1 MIDNHEE
8 LKYLNIY
15 NDNKL
20 IITFIIIMKSFLI
33 ILFLFFSNY
42 IFSQSGELLIQQYNK
57 GPSLD
62 NYYSKLEI
70 YMGGDIFR
78 INKNEKTKPLINFGG
93 NIEVVYN
100 LSPTFGIKSGMY
112 YFPVKYYYKK
122 NETFK
127 DLIKYISIP
136 IGLTLAPTRKSKFSM
151 GVNYNV
157 INKAIFYNGNIKGE
171 YSLDDYKNTF
181 GFFIGYEYM
190 IWKVIGINIKYKF
203 SKENTINELIKPE
216 KYKGLMLTIKLKT
229 FSSKII
235 NK

>member
-8 LKYLNIY
+8 LKFLNTY
-15 NDNKL
+15 NGNKL
-20 IITFIIIMKSFLI
+20 IIIFIILMKYFLI
-33 ILFLFFSNY
+33 ILLLFISNY
-42 IFSQSGELLIQQYNK
+42 INSQSGELLIQQYNK

-62 NYYSKLEI
+62 NYYSKFEI
-70 YMGGDIFR
+70 YMGGDVFR
-78 INKNEKTKPLINFGG
+78 MTKNEKTKPIINFGG
-93 NIEVVYN
+93 NIEVLYN
-100 LSPTFGIKSGMY
+100 LSKSFGVITGVH
-112 YFPVKYYYKK
+112 YFPVKYLYKK
-122 NETFK
+122 NEDLK

-136 IGLTLAPTRKSKFSM
+136 LGLKLSPTEKSKFSI
-151 GVNYNV
+151 GINYND
-157 INKAIFYNGNIKGE
+157 IKKAIFYNGKIKGE
-171 YSLDDYKNTF
+171 YSLNEYKNTF

-216 KYKGLMLTIKLKT
+216 KYKGIILTIKLKT

>member
-20 IITFIIIMKSFLI
+20 IITFIIIMKSFFNNSFAFFFQI
-33 ILFLFFSNY
+33 IFFT
-42 IFSQSGELLIQQYNK
+42 QSGKLLIQQYNK

-93 NIEVVYN
+93 NIEVVFN
-100 LSPTFGIKSGMY
+100 LSSTFGIKSGMY

-122 NETFK
+122 T
-127 DLIKYISIP
+127 
-136 IGLTLAPTRKSKFSM
+136 
-151 GVNYNV
+151 
-157 INKAIFYNGNIKGE
+157 
-171 YSLDDYKNTF
+171 
-181 GFFIGYEYM
+181 
-190 IWKVIGINIKYKF
+190 
-203 SKENTINELIKPE
+203 KP
-216 KYKGLMLTIKLKT
+216 LK
-229 FSSKII
+229 I
-235 NK
+235 

>member
-1 MIDNHEE
+1 
-8 LKYLNIY
+8 
-15 NDNKL
+15 
-20 IITFIIIMKSFLI
+20 
-33 ILFLFFSNY
+33 
-42 IFSQSGELLIQQYNK
+42 
-57 GPSLD
+57 
-62 NYYSKLEI
+62 
-70 YMGGDIFR
+70 
-78 INKNEKTKPLINFGG
+78 
-93 NIEVVYN
+93 
-100 LSPTFGIKSGMY
+100 MY

>member
-1 MIDNHEE
+1 M
-8 LKYLNIY
+8 KY
-15 NDNKL
+15 
-20 IITFIIIMKSFLI
+20 FLI
-33 ILFLFFSNY
+33 ILLLFFSNY
-42 IFSQSGELLIQQYNK
+42 IFTQSGELLIQQYNK

-78 INKNEKTKPLINFGG
+78 MNKNEKTKPIINFGG
-93 NIEVVYN
+93 NIEVVFN
-100 LSPTFGIKSGMY
+100 LSSTFGIKSGMY